1 MPAKSRIVLVSHAL
15 PPRSV
20 AGVEVYTL
28 RLARA
33 LRDAGHDVRLLSAVH
48 DLSAEPFSL
57 RRRQLDTLEVAEIVS
72 VHQRGTLRA
81 TWDEPAIDAVAAR
94 YLREAAPDVVHVQH
108 LLNLSAGVLAAART
122 AGARVVL
129 TLHDYWLSCPR
140 DGLRMR
146 ADLALCEQVDHDT
159 CARCLRDSPYL
170 VPPLQ
175 RGLSGAA
182 RRAGLGRGLHRVRA
196 LAPRLTDAAL
206 ALLRRASPGGADL
219 RPGLDARRAGLRR
232 ALDAVD
238 VALAPTAFARDRAIE
253 CGLPPER
260 VRVWPLGAVTWAP
273 RGRRAGARSRIGY
286 LGTIAPH
293 KGLHVL
299 LDALG
304 RMRADVT
311 LDVHGA
317 LQTHPAYAL
326 ELQRRF
332 ASDARVRFHG
342 PYAEGEQERLL
353 AELDLLVLPSLWWEN
368 SPLVVLEALAAGVP
382 VVASATGGV
391 PELVSDGISGLL
403 VPPGD
408 VGRLQDALWAV
419 ISGRALSGA
428 LPPLPIRT
436 ASEESTAVAALY
448 ESLLADRVAVAGPR

>member
-1 MPAKSRIVLVSHAL
+1 MPAQLRIVLVAHAL

-48 DLSAEPFSL
+48 DLSAEPFSM
-57 RRRQLDTLEVAEIVS
+57 RRRRLLDLEVAEIVS
-72 VHQRGTLRA
+72 VHHRGTLRA
-81 TWDEPAIDAVAAR
+81 TWDEPGIDEVAGSF
-94 YLREAAPDVVHVQH
+94 LREAAPDVVHFQH
-108 LLNLSAGVLAAART
+108 LLNLSAGVPAAARAT
-122 AGARVVL
+122 GAAVVV

-146 ADLALCEQVDHDT
+146 ADLAVCERVDHAV

-170 VPPLQ
+170 VPPMQ
-175 RGLSGAA
+175 RGLAGAA
-182 RRAGLGRGLHRVRA
+182 RRAGLGGQLHRIRA
-196 LAPRLTDAAL
+196 AAPRLTDAAL
-206 ALLRRASPGGADL
+206 RLLRRVGPGRDDL
-219 RPGLDARRAGLRR
+219 EVALGERVAGLRR
-232 ALDAVD
+232 ALADVD
-238 VALAPTAFARDRAIE
+238 LLLAPTAFARDRALE
-253 CGLPPER
+253 LGLPSDR
-260 VRVWPLGAVTWAP
+260 VRVWPLGAVTWTP
-273 RGRRAGARSRIGY
+273 RGRTAAARRRLGY

-299 LDALG
+299 LQALG

-317 LQTHPAYAL
+317 IATHPAYA
-326 ELQRRF
+326 EAVQRQA
-332 ASDARVRFHG
+332 ASDPRVRFHG
-342 PYAEGEQERLL
+342 PYAEGDQLALL
-353 AELDLLVLPSLWWEN
+353 SGLDLLVLPSLWWEN
-368 SPLVVLEALAAGVP
+368 SPLVALEALAAGVP

-408 VGRLQDALWAV
+408 AGRLQDALWAV
-419 ISGRALSGA
+419 ISGRALSGT

-436 ASEESTAVAALY
+436 PGEEAGELAALY
-448 ESLLADRVAVAGPR
+448 ESLIPARCTLAARR

>member
-1 MPAKSRIVLVSHAL
+1 MRIVLVAHAL
-15 PPRSV
+15 PPRST

-33 LRDAGHDVRLLSAVH
+33 LRDAGHEVRLLSAVH

-57 RRRQLDTLEVAEIVS
+57 CRRQLEGLEVAEIVS

-81 TWDEPAIDAVAAR
+81 TWDEPAIDAAAASF
-94 YLREAAPDVVHVQH
+94 LREAAPDVVHFQH
-108 LLNLSAGVLAAART
+108 LLNLSAGVLAAARGT
-122 AGARVVL
+122 GAAVVL

-146 ADLALCEQVDHDT
+146 ADLALCERVNHAT

-170 VPPLQ
+170 VPSLQ
-175 RGLSGAA
+175 RGLAGAA
-182 RRAGLGRGLHRVRA
+182 RRAGLGRQLHRIHGA
-196 LAPRLTDAAL
+196 APRLTGAAL
-206 ALLRRASPGGADL
+206 RVLRRAGSGGGDL
-219 RPGLDARRAGLRR
+219 ERALDERVAGLRG
-232 ALDAVD
+232 ALDSVD
-238 VALAPTAFARDRAIE
+238 VFLAPTAFARERALE
-253 CGLPPER
+253 LGLPPER

-273 RGRRAGARSRIGY
+273 RARPAGARRRLGY
-286 LGTIAPH
+286 LGTISPH

-299 LDALG
+299 LQALG

-317 LQTHPAYAL
+317 LSTHPGYA
-326 ELQRRF
+326 EALQGQA
-332 ASDARVRFHG
+332 ASDARSRFHG
-342 PYAEGEQERLL
+342 PYAEGEQQRLL
-353 AELDLLVLPSLWWEN
+353 GGLDVLVVPSLWWEN

-408 VGRLQDALWAV
+408 PARLQDALWAV
-419 ISGRALSGA
+419 ISGRALAGS

-436 ASEESTAVAALY
+436 AAEEADAAAALY
-448 ESLLADRVAVAGPR
+448 ASLVAARGAAPA

>member
-1 MPAKSRIVLVSHAL
+1 MSARLKIVLVAHAL

-33 LRDAGHDVRLLSAVH
+33 LRDAGHEVRLLSAVH

-57 RRRQLDTLEVAEIVS
+57 QRRRLDGLDVAEIVS
-72 VHQRGTLRA
+72 VHHRGTLQA
-81 TWDEPAIDAVAAR
+81 TWNEPAIDAVAASFF
-94 YLREAAPDVVHVQH
+94 REAAPDAVHFQH
-108 LLNLSAGVLAAART
+108 ILNLSAGVPAAARAT
-122 AGARVVL
+122 GAAVVL

-146 ADLALCEQVDHDT
+146 ADLALCERVDHAT

-170 VPPLQ
+170 VPPVQ
-175 RGLSGAA
+175 RGLAGAA
-182 RRAGLGRGLHRVRA
+182 RRVGLGGQLHRIRGV
-196 LAPRLTDAAL
+196 APRLTDAAL
-206 ALLRRASPGGADL
+206 RLLRRVGSAGDDL
-219 RPGLDARRAGLRR
+219 QHALNARVAGLRE
-232 ALDAVD
+232 ALVVVD
-238 VALAPTAFARDRAIE
+238 VFLAPTAFARDRALEI
-253 CGLPPER
+253 GLPSER
-260 VRVWPLGAVTWAP
+260 VRVWPLGAVTWTP
-273 RGRRAGARSRIGY
+273 RGRSAGARRRLGY

-299 LDALG
+299 VAALG

-317 LQTHPAYAL
+317 LATHPAYAG
-326 ELQRRF
+326 ELQRRA
-332 ASDARVRFHG
+332 ASDARIRFHG
-342 PYAEGEQERLL
+342 PYAEGEQQGLL
-353 AELDLLVLPSLWWEN
+353 SGLDLLVVPSLWWEN

-408 VGRLQDALWAV
+408 EARLQDALWAV
-419 ISGRALSGA
+419 ISGRALAGT

-436 ASEESTAVAALY
+436 VAEEALAAAALY
-448 ESLLADRVAVAGPR
+448 ASLIPSRAAGAGGR